1 MQPHNYACIKYIYRY
16 KNYTNYSTI
25 QYLSNQI
32 FYVPSSR
39 ACCFSE
45 LTHTNPPNRDIF
57 KQIQFIN
64 RNQAEILYIPYSP
77 ALFH

>member
-1 MQPHNYACIKYIYRY
+1 MQIHNYACIKYIYMY

-25 QYLSNQI
+25 QFLSNQI
-32 FYVPSSR
+32 FYAPSSR
-39 ACCFSE
+39 AYCFSE
-45 LTHTNPPNRDIF
+45 FIHKPSKDIF

-64 RNQAEILYIPYSP
+64 RNRAEILYIPYSP